1 MLYNSCT
8 RTPMQVFIDVQ
19 VSKDLAHLGDAAPDV
34 LLEAWENIIAE
45 YQTLTKDTSSNYLF
59 ELRKS
64 IEYMDKRLV
73 ILRTILDWLK
83 DRPSEAVSE
92 LLTLEYGYTFNG
104 DTEAIWARAK
114 RELHQLRI
122 KEAELTKLEAQPQ
135 TDQTEFDWI
144 NNMGVLSE
152 FQGFKFNPKV
162 DTVAE
167 YISLLNRFKIANTPK
182 NGG

>member
-1 MLYNSCT
+1 
-8 RTPMQVFIDVQ
+8 MQVFIDVQ
-19 VSKDLAHLGDAAPDV
+19 VSKDLAHLGDGTQDE
-34 LLEAWENIIAE
+34 LLEAWESIIAE

-73 ILRTILDWLK
+73 VLRIILDWLK
-83 DRPSEAVSE
+83 TRVSEPLSE
-92 LLTLEYGYTFNG
+92 LLTTEYGYVFEG
-104 DTEAIWARAK
+104 DSERIWHLAKTELNK
-114 RELHQLRI
+114 LKI
-122 KEAELTKLEAQPQ
+122 KAAELERLEAQPTQ
-135 TDQTEFDWI
+135 DQTEFDWI

-182 NGG
+182 NGR